1 MKMLV
6 VAPMSFLS
14 VLALLFWASAG
25 TARAAEKNKCGCYKD
40 GAGTCFCDK
49 KAKCG
54 CPGDCEPKGC
64 EQAREKQIQKEIDA
78 ETKKAAE
85 ADRKHTTVS
94 TKGAGSAKGSGS
106 AKGAGSAKKSG
117 DDGADEESGSAKES
131 SRSGGAEPAAA
142 RKLTPAQAKQLVKL
156 LDAYF
161 AENPDAR
168 TRNVEEVRNQLS
180 QSR

>member
-1 MKMLV
+1 MKNLV
-6 VAPMSFLS
+6 AAP
-14 VLALLFWASAG
+14 VLFIPVFALLSWAG
-25 TARAAEKNKCGCYKD
+25 VETARAADKNKCGCYKD

-85 ADRKHTTVS
+85 ADRKHAPVS
-94 TKGAGSAKGSGS
+94 TRGAKGST
-106 AKGAGSAKKSG
+106 AEKKSG
-117 DDGADEESGSAKES
+117 GDGADDGARSTKESSAKES
-131 SRSGGAEPAAA
+131 KSGGAEPAAGH
-142 RKLTPAQAKQLVKL
+142 KLTPAQTKQLVKL

-168 TRNVEEVRNQLS
+168 SRNVEEVRNQLS

>member
-1 MKMLV
+1 MKNLV
-6 VAPMSFLS
+6 AAP
-14 VLALLFWASAG
+14 VLFIPVFALLSWAG
-25 TARAAEKNKCGCYKD
+25 VETARAADKNKCGCYKD

-64 EQAREKQIQKEIDA
+64 EQAREKQIQKEIEA

-85 ADRKHTTVS
+85 ADRKHATVS
-94 TKGAGSAKGSGS
+94 TKSSGGSS
-106 AKGAGSAKKSG
+106 KGAATEKKSG
-117 DDGADEESGSAKES
+117 DDGADEGSRSAKDS
-131 SRSGGAEPAAA
+131 SKSGGAEPAAG